1 LEGHALKWIVRFAL
15 SAMMP
20 GSDQFPALA
29 DLGLRAFVDR
39 FWVEAGWSFWI
50 GTVLCCLGF
59 MLTPILT
66 ICVPLPAALLTASQL
81 DRHAM
86 AMADHR
92 IYLVRQAAMMVK
104 MVGGLY
110 WAAAPEVRRQLGL
123 VAYPP
128 DPDTWRTT

>member
-1 LEGHALKWIVRFAL
+1 
-15 SAMMP
+15 MP
-20 GSDQFPALA
+20 GSDELPALA
-29 DLGLRAFVDR
+29 ELDPEAFIER
-39 FWVEAGWSFWI
+39 FWVESGWSFWL

-66 ICVPLPAALLTASQL
+66 IGIPLPAVWLTEDQL

-92 IYLVRQAAMMVK
+92 IYLLRQAAMMVK

-110 WAAAPEVRRQLGL
+110 WAATPQVRRQLAL

-128 DPDTWRTT
+128 DPDSWRTS